1 MMKIISAHSALSEPM
16 TEDETRNFM
25 ANNTNKLLMHIGT
38 IDDKGEP
45 NVTVTAFYF
54 DQPSEKIY
62 VTTLKN
68 SKKVQHLKNR
78 NIISYCIDDP
88 NVPYK
93 GVRGK
98 GTVKFLEDIQQNIP
112 LAKKFMMNVTGSLDN
127 PIAKWLL
134 REVEKGDEIILEIT
148 PRYFS
153 TWRSAIP
160 AE

>member
-25 ANNTNKLLMHIGT
+25 ANNSNKLLMHIAT

-54 DQPSEKIY
+54 DLPSEKIY

-88 NVPYK
+88 NVPC
-93 GVRGK
+93 
-98 GTVKFLEDIQQNIP
+98 
-112 LAKKFMMNVTGSLDN
+112 
-127 PIAKWLL
+127 
-134 REVEKGDEIILEIT
+134 
-148 PRYFS
+148 
-153 TWRSAIP
+153 
-160 AE
+160 